1 MKAFTK
7 TGISVAM
14 AATILTGA
22 VVGPATAAPHGAK
35 QVPFSGSL
43 QALEHSVFQGP
54 PPGTLVVDGSGS
66 GIATHFGRYTVTWN
80 FLVNLADG
88 TGSGPV
94 SFIAA
99 NGDAVFSTALGRS
112 EPTDTTGSSI
122 LWKSKPS
129 RAARVDSRAPKGVSL
144 STV

>member
-43 QALEHSVFQGP
+43 QALEHSVF
-54 PPGTLVVDGSGS
+54 
-66 GIATHFGRYTVTWN
+66 
-80 FLVNLADG
+80 
-88 TGSGPV
+88 
-94 SFIAA
+94 
-99 NGDAVFSTALGRS
+99 
-112 EPTDTTGSSI
+112 
-122 LWKSKPS
+122 
-129 RAARVDSRAPKGVSL
+129 
-144 STV
+144 